1 MQYTKIM
8 DVKDPK
14 GSRLEDVGIDFFI
27 PNDWNNGKPYILR
40 INEQVNIPSGI
51 KTIFSNDLGLIGF
64 NKSGIATKKGLIFG
78 AHVIDSGYRNQLHL
92 NLFKVVKG
100 TEDIRV
106 RRRGLLGW
114 LGFKEWATILNPGEK
129 IIQFALVKISNE
141 DLIEISNT
149 AYDMGP
155 KSKRGT
161 RGFGEGTGKN

>member
-78 AHVIDSGYRNQLHL
+78 AHVIDSGYRNQVHL

-114 LGFKEWATILNPGEK
+114 LGFKEWATVLNPGEK